1 MPLPGTLQG
10 LRTEELAQSL
20 SLEREEGGGRY
31 NRQPLPDFEREK
43 DFLQMLP
50 SLTGLDPNDPRN
62 ANLLR
67 FRDMVLPSEAL
78 YNRFRTAEHCF
89 QLCFAAPQ
97 GLLVDYRCVTK
108 PPPSLE
114 LACDP
119 RVRIG
124 LNDSHT
130 QTLVVLAGASRVPDG
145 MNLFDCDAESR
156 RPSWHRSH

>member
-1 MPLPGTLQG
+1 MDPPCLWSFQG

-20 SLEREEGGGRY
+20 GLEREEGGGRY
-31 NRQPLPDFEREK
+31 TRQPLPDFEREK

-50 SLTGLDPNDPRN
+50 SLTSIDPNDPRN

-89 QLCFAAPQ
+89 QLCFATPQ
-97 GLLVDYRCVTK
+97 GLLVDYRCITK
-108 PPPSLE
+108 PPPSQE
-114 LACDP
+114 LACSP

-124 LNDSHT
+124 LK
-130 QTLVVLAGASRVPDG
+130 A
-145 MNLFDCDAESR
+145 
-156 RPSWHRSH
+156 